1 MAVPARQWQGQHG
14 EGFAATA
21 VPARQQGGPI
31 RCGQTAR
38 RPTAT
43 TAMDSVMAKQP
54 RQKARRR
61 RNGDGN
67 SDDGNDGD
75 DGNDDGNGNEDNG
88 DGDGWRDGDGRRD
101 GDTTAT
107 AAMGGATAHNW

>member
-1 MAVPARQWQGQHG
+1 MRQWRGQHG

-21 VPARQQGGPI
+21 VPARQQGGPN
-31 RCGQTAR
+31 RCGQTAQWL
-38 RPTAT
+38 TAM
-43 TAMDSVMAKQP
+43 TAMDSVTAKQP

-61 RNGDGN
+61 RNGNGN
-67 SDDGNDGD
+67 SNDGD
-75 DGNDDGNGNEDNG
+75 DGDDGNNDGVGDKDNG

-107 AAMGGATAHNW
+107 VAMGGATAHNW